1 MFEGWVA
8 DILASYLGHFVNIK
22 REQLRIS
29 LWQGDNEETFQATA
43 NRVWE
48 GND

>member
-8 DILASYLGHFVNIK
+8 ELLASYLGHFVNIK

-29 LWQGDNEETFQATA
+29 LWQGDNEEAANAVQAKVTG
-43 NRVWE
+43 V
-48 GND
+48 